1 MWLVFQD
8 LLKHMNR
15 NPLFGEDLVSD
26 LIREILDEEI
36 LPDTLMEALN
46 EYDRWVCL

>member
-1 MWLVFQD
+1 
-8 LLKHMNR
+8 MNR
-15 NPLFGEDLVSD
+15 HPLFGEDLVSD

-46 EYDRWVCL
+46 EYDLWVRL